1 MEAGFYKNQPPF
13 PVFMRSPNEY
23 LTEIV
28 ACKRKMK

>member
-1 MEAGFYKNQPPF
+1 MEAGYYNNRPPF
-13 PVFMRSPNEY
+13 PAFMHSSNEY

>member
-1 MEAGFYKNQPPF
+1 MEAGFYKPASISCIYAF
-13 PVFMRSPNEY
+13 LNEY